1 MTEQVNSPQP
11 DHKTE
16 SQKRSI
22 LHPHVLRS
30 TWFGAGLLPKAPGT
44 WGSLAAL
51 PFGWIVT
58 YYGGYLSL
66 ALATLLVFFIGWW
79 SSARYVEIFNK
90 EDPGEVVIDEVAGQW
105 IVLLAAPLD
114 PVTYVGAFLLFRLF
128 DILKPWPV
136 SFADKNIKGGLGIMI
151 DDVLAGIYG
160 AVILALILE
169 FF

>member
-1 MTEQVNSPQP
+1 MP
-11 DHKTE
+11 
-16 SQKRSI
+16 I
-22 LHPHVLRS
+22 
-30 TWFGAGLLPKAPGT
+30 
-44 WGSLAAL
+44 
-51 PFGWIVT
+51 GWVIT
-58 YYGGYLSL
+58 SYGGNLFL